1 MRMTL
6 KDITAGIPCIGI
18 QGRSDIVIAGITYAS
33 GKVKKDD
40 LFAALKGE
48 KTDGNLHVPEAIER
62 GAAAVLS
69 DREKPQGSN
78 VCWIQARDPR
88 EAMALAAA
96 NFYRHPSR
104 ELKVVGVTG
113 TKGKTTITYL
123 LESIFRADGKY
134 PGVIGTISYRGPGF
148 ERTARRTTPEAP
160 DLQAMLRI
168 MADNGGT
175 HAVIEVSS
183 HSLDFKR
190 VYGIGFDVAVFTN
203 LSGEH
208 LDYHRT
214 MDAYFESKETLF
226 RLGDKNRMAVINTD
240 DAWGQKLSERL
251 AGGVISFGL
260 DKSAIVRAEDC
271 SFTEEGL
278 QMRLRYPAGS
288 TILRSPLLGK
298 PNIYN
303 ILAAVSVA
311 LTLNTPLP
319 RILEGI
325 KNLPGVPGRFQ
336 SIPNSRN
343 LSIFVDYAHT
353 DDALL
358 NLLETAR
365 GLNPNRVIL
374 VFGAG
379 GDRDRSKRARMGEAA
394 GRFADWSIITND
406 NPRSEDPRA
415 IIDDIRQGIEKTGGG
430 RYAVIPDRRDAIAE
444 ALSMGREGDCILIA
458 GKGHENYQIIGE
470 NVSPFDDAEV
480 VHEILKK
487 GGPVQ

>member
-1 MRMTL
+1 MTL

-18 QGRSDIVIAGITYAS
+18 QGRSDTIITGITFAS
-33 GKVKKDD
+33 NKVKKEN
-40 LFAALKGE
+40 LFSAIQGG
-48 KTDGNLHVPEAIER
+48 KTDGNLYVPEAIER

-69 DREKPQGSN
+69 DREKPQGCAVS
-78 VCWIQARDPR
+78 WIQARDVR

-96 NFYRHPSR
+96 NFYRHPAR

-113 TKGKTTITYL
+113 TKGKTTVTYL
-123 LESIFRADGKY
+123 LESIFKADGKH

-148 ERTARRTTPEAP
+148 ERIAWRTTPEAT
-160 DLQAMLRI
+160 DLQAMLRT
-168 MADNGGT
+168 MADTGGT
-175 HAVIEVSS
+175 HAVLEVSS
-183 HSLDFKR
+183 HSLDLKR
-190 VYGIGFDVAVFTN
+190 VYGTGFDVAVFTN

-214 MDAYFESKETLF
+214 MDAYFQSKETLF
-226 RLGDKNRMAVINTD
+226 RLGDKCRMAVINAD
-240 DAWGQKLSERL
+240 DIWGQKLSERL
-251 AGGVISFGL
+251 SGGVITFGL
-260 DKSAIVRAEDC
+260 DKSAIVRAEDPF
-271 SFTEEGL
+271 FTAEGL

-325 KNLPGVPGRFQ
+325 KNLSGVPGRFQ
-336 SIPNSRN
+336 AIPNSKK

-365 GLNPNRVIL
+365 GLKPNRIIL

-394 GRFADWSIITND
+394 GRLADWSIITND
-406 NPRSEDPRA
+406 NPRSEDPGA
-415 IIDDIRQGIEKTGGG
+415 IIDNIRQGIEKTGGG
-430 RYAVIPDRRDAIAE
+430 HYAVIPDRRDAIAE
-444 ALSMGREGDCILIA
+444 ALSLGREGDCILIA
-458 GKGHENYQIIGE
+458 GKGHEDYQIIGE
-470 NVSPFDDAEV
+470 NVTHFDDAEV
-480 VHEILKK
+480 VREILEKE
-487 GGPVQ
+487 GPIQ